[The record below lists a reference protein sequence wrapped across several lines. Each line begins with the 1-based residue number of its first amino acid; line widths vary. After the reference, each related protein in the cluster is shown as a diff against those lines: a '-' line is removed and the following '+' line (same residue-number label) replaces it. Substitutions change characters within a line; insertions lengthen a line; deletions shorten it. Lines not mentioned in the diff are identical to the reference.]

1 MDATISIALAGVSF
15 LGVLVVGIWLKY
27 MFTRFI
33 RTFDDKIA
41 DLKELLSDKV
51 DVKVVE
57 VLQRD
62 LDDLSKT
69 CATGESVSV
78 VSKSIDEIKSKI
90 EKLDNLKAEFLEKF
104 TRRGDFIREM
114 QTLNSQLEIIQ
125 RKIDN
130 VDERTQRRTKKHVR
144 EENEDDIE

>member
-15 LGVLVVGIWLKY
+15 LGILVVGIWLKY

-33 RTFDDKIA
+33 RTFDDKV
-41 DLKELLSDKV
+41 DVLKELLNSKADLQ
-51 DVKVVE
+51 VVST
-57 VLQRD
+57 LQRD
-62 LDDLSKT
+62 FNHLSGT
-69 CATGESVSV
+69 CATGESVTTLT
-78 VSKSIDEIKSKI
+78 KGIDELKTKI
-90 EKLDNLKAEFLEKF
+90 DKLDGLKAEFLEKF

-130 VDERTQRRTKKHVR
+130 VDERTKRRPKKYR
-144 EENEDDIE
+144 EDQDEDID